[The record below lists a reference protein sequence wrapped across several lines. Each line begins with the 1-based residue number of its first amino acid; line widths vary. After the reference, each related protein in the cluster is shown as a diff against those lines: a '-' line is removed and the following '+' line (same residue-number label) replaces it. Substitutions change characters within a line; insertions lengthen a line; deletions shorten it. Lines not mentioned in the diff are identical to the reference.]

1 MKVMLDAA
9 TFSANSAFSAR
20 NPYPGWIASA
30 PVISAAAMRRGP
42 ADAHVVVR
50 EPDVEALAVRFGIH
64 RDRGDAE
71 LLACPD
77 DPQGDLPAVR
87 DQHFLKHQGVSSI
100 APAWSLPPSRFPE
113 ESTPDTFNANSLGFE
128 Q

>member
-30 PVISAAAMRRGP
+30 PVISAAAMRRG
-42 ADAHVVVR
+42 VVR